1 MAKKSYVDTILDELT
16 QSGDVEA
23 IELGNILAKT
33 DISDKEMRQYINSG
47 KGYYSR
53 KWPND
58 LLAKMPTFRK
68 ALYSEPAMNTVKDF
82 DKAFND
88 PNWDKEYIKGNIPED
103 QLDFIAE
110 ENGIS
115 KERLKELM
123 NKEVT
128 LRDRARDMDVDLSL
142 KGVQNFITRAVF
154 PRSTERYLK
163 GDDIQGRDIALDAGE
178 NFLYMIPYGFAAKA
192 LTNGG
197 RAATLA
203 LAGSNAINPT
213 ITEAADALVYS
224 NDPENERSVFQPTD
238 VAKGT
243 FINMAAPY
251 ALLRGAGTAGRRY
264 GFPEVGKR
272 IEEIG
277 TGTTAKDLKNQWI
290 NDVSIVNKQRSR
302 PNATPVKQ
310 KNDTKTIIESKD
322 YKANLTPSEQA
333 ILTGENSTQGII
345 YMPGKNYEEK
355 FAEFYNIRKEYDR
368 LNKEYNKLWNDV
380 NVKGEIGKEP
390 LLKQKD
396 AEIKKLMMSKNP
408 DYEILAKHYENWIP
422 TEQIAQAENLKN
434 VDAIAYEEAL
444 KNYVT
449 NKTGDMLYSDQ
460 PDKLTLIGRLFRKS
474 PKTKKEEQE
483 AKEYEEQLNYL
494 YDKYKLPD
502 YREAK

>member
-1 MAKKSYVDTILDELT
+1 MAKKSYVETILDELT

-68 ALYSEPAMNTVKDF
+68 ALYSEPTMNTVKDF

-88 PNWDKEYIKGNIPED
+88 PNWDLEYIKGNIPED

-142 KGVQNFITRAVF
+142 KGAQNFITRAVF
-154 PRSTERYLK
+154 PRSTERYLR
-163 GDDIQGRDIALDAGE
+163 GDEIQGKDIALDAGE

-203 LAGSNAINPT
+203 LAGSNAINPA
-213 ITEAADALVYS
+213 ITEATDALVYS
-224 NDPENERSVFQPTD
+224 DDPENERSVFQPTD

-277 TGTTAKDLKNQWI
+277 TGTTAKDLKNQWVK
-290 NDVSIVNKQRSR
+290 DVKMVNEQRAK
-302 PNATPVKQ
+302 PNATPLKQ
-310 KNDTKTIIESKD
+310 KLDSKSIIESKD
-322 YKANLTPSEQA
+322 YKAGLTPEHQA
-333 ILTGENSTQGII
+333 ILTGEETLNGII
-345 YMPGKNYEEK
+345 YQPGKSFDEK
-355 FAEFYNIRKEYDR
+355 LAN
-368 LNKEYNKLWNDV
+368 YNKNRV
-380 NVKGEIGKEP
+380 NKIVEGTPEYQQLASE
-390 LLKQKD
+390 
-396 AEIKKLMMSKNP
+396 
-408 DYEILAKHYENWIP
+408 YEMWKP
-422 TEQIAQAENLKN
+422 SEQIIQAENLKLKR
-434 VDAIAYEEAL
+434 DIIPEEAA

-449 NKTGDMLYSDQ
+449 NKLGDMMYSDQ
-460 PDKLTLIGRLFRKS
+460 PDKLTLVGRLFRKS

-483 AKEYEEQLNYL
+483 AKEYEDQLNYL

>member
-47 KGYYSR
+47 KGYYSK

-142 KGVQNFITRAVF
+142 KGAQNFITRAMF

-163 GDDIQGRDIALDAGE
+163 GDEIQGRDIALDAGE
-178 NFLYMIPYGFAAKA
+178 NLLYMIPYGFAAKA

-203 LAGSNAINPT
+203 LAGSNAINPA
-213 ITEAADALVYS
+213 ITETADALVYS
-224 NDPENERSVFQPTD
+224 DDPENERSVFQPTD

-272 IEEIG
+272 IEEFG
-277 TGTTAKDLKNQWI
+277 TGTTAKDLKNQWVK
-290 NDVSIVNKQRSR
+290 DVKMVNEQRAN
-302 PNATPVKQ
+302 PNATPLKQ
-310 KNDTKTIIESKD
+310 KIDSKSIIESKD
-322 YKANLTPSEQA
+322 YKAGLTPEHQT
-333 ILTGENSTQGII
+333 ILTGEETLNGII
-345 YMPGKNYEEK
+345 YQPGKSFDEK
-355 FAEFYNIRKEYDR
+355 LAN
-368 LNKEYNKLWNDV
+368 YNKNRV
-380 NVKGEIGKEP
+380 NP
-390 LLKQKD
+390 
-396 AEIKKLMMSKNP
+396 IKKGTPEYQQLASE
-408 DYEILAKHYENWIP
+408 YEMWQP
-422 TEQIAQAENLKN
+422 PEQIIQAENLKLKR
-434 VDAIAYEEAL
+434 DIIPEEGV

-449 NKTGDMLYSDQ
+449 NKAGDMMYSDQ
-460 PDKLTLIGRLFRKS
+460 PDKLTLVGRLFRKS

-483 AKEYEEQLNYL
+483 AKEYEDQLNYL

>member
-1 MAKKSYVDTILDELT
+1 MAKKSYVETILDELT

-142 KGVQNFITRAVF
+142 KGARNFITRAVF

-163 GDDIQGRDIALDAGE
+163 GDEIQGKDIALDAGE

-224 NDPENERSVFQPTD
+224 DDPENERSVFQPAD

-272 IEEIG
+272 IEELG
-277 TGTTAKDLKNQWI
+277 TGTTARDLKNQWVK
-290 NDVSIVNKQRSR
+290 DVKMVNEQRAN
-302 PNATPVKQ
+302 PNATPLKQ
-310 KNDTKTIIESKD
+310 KLDSKSIIESKD
-322 YKANLTPSEQA
+322 YKAGLTPGHQV
-333 ILTGENSTQGII
+333 ILTGEETLNGII
-345 YMPGKNYEEK
+345 YQPGKSFDEK
-355 FAEFYNIRKEYDR
+355 LAN
-368 LNKEYNKLWNDV
+368 YNKNRV
-380 NVKGEIGKEP
+380 NKIVKGTPEYQQLASE
-390 LLKQKD
+390 
-396 AEIKKLMMSKNP
+396 
-408 DYEILAKHYENWIP
+408 YEMWKP
-422 TEQIAQAENLKN
+422 SEQIIQAENLKLKR
-434 VDAIAYEEAL
+434 DIIPEEAA

-449 NKTGDMLYSDQ
+449 NKAGDMMYSDQ
-460 PDKLTLIGRLFRKS
+460 PDKLTLVGRLFRKS
-474 PKTKKEEQE
+474 PKTRKEEQE
-483 AKEYEEQLNYL
+483 AKDLEDEINYL
-494 YDKYKLPD
+494 YSKYNLPD
-502 YREAK
+502 YREGK

>member
-1 MAKKSYVDTILDELT
+1 MAKKSYVETILDELT

-68 ALYSEPAMNTVKDF
+68 TLYSEPSMNTVKDL

-115 KERLKELM
+115 KERLNELM

-142 KGVQNFITRAVF
+142 KGAQNFITRAVF

-163 GDDIQGRDIALDAGE
+163 GDEIQGRDIALDAGE
-178 NFLYMIPYGFAAKA
+178 NILYMAPYGFAVKA

-203 LAGSNAINPT
+203 LAGSNAINPA
-213 ITEAADALVYS
+213 ITEATDALVY
-224 NDPENERSVFQPTD
+224 NDDKDNERSVFQPAD

-264 GFPEVGKR
+264 GFPDVGKH

-277 TGTTAKDLKNQWI
+277 TGTTARDLKNQWVK
-290 NDVSIVNKQRSR
+290 DVKMVNEQRAN
-302 PNATPVKQ
+302 PNATPLKQ
-310 KNDTKTIIESKD
+310 KLDSKSVIESKD
-322 YKANLTPSEQA
+322 YKAGLTPEHQD
-333 ILTGENSTQGII
+333 ILTGEESLNGII
-345 YMPGKNYEEK
+345 YQPGKSFDEK
-355 FAEFYNIRKEYDR
+355 LKN
-368 LNKEYNKLWNDV
+368 YNKNSV
-380 NVKGEIGKEP
+380 NKIEKGTPEYQQLASE
-390 LLKQKD
+390 
-396 AEIKKLMMSKNP
+396 
-408 DYEILAKHYENWIP
+408 YEMWVP
-422 TEQIAQAENLKN
+422 SEQIIQAENLKLN
-434 VDAIAYEEAL
+434 RDIIPEEVA

-449 NKTGDMLYSDQ
+449 NKLGDLMYSDQ
-460 PDKLTLIGRLFRKS
+460 PDKLTLVGRLFRKS

-483 AKEYEEQLNYL
+483 AKELEDEIKYL
-494 YDKYKLPD
+494 YSKYNLPD
-502 YREAK
+502 YREGK